1 MPGRV
6 RPLKTGLKDAELV
19 LDFWTGVCTT
29 TTFEFCDT
37 QNTERPVTFVKLFLT
52 AFFWGGTFIAGK
64 QLAGEVSPPCAAF
77 LRFAIASFFL
87 VFLTRKMEGRLPR
100 IRAGQVIWILLS
112 GLTGIFA
119 YNLFFFTGLT
129 LINANRASLIIATN
143 PIFISVFSALL
154 FKETLTWGRA
164 AGLVLSVTG
173 AMTVISNGHPA
184 DLFRTGIGAGEL
196 AILGC
201 VLSWVSYSLLGKPM
215 MRHLSPMAAVCYAS
229 VAGTGMLF
237 FPAVSDGLFQA
248 LPGYTL
254 HNWGALFYLGFFGT
268 VLGFFWYYQGIQQIG
283 PTKAGIFINFVPVSA
298 VVLSYLILNEPLTPA
313 LAAGALLVVSGVFL
327 TTRTARKPI

>member
-1 MPGRV
+1 
-6 RPLKTGLKDAELV
+6 
-19 LDFWTGVCTT
+19 
-29 TTFEFCDT
+29 
-37 QNTERPVTFVKLFLT
+37 VTFVKLFLT

-64 QLAGEVSPPCAAF
+64 QLAGEVSPACAAF

-87 VFLTRKMEGRLPR
+87 LLFTRASEGRLPR
-100 IRAGQVIWILLS
+100 IRGNQIIWILLS

-119 YNLFFFTGLT
+119 YNLFFFFGLT

-154 FKETLTWGRA
+154 FKEALTWGKA
-164 AGLVLSVTG
+164 AGLALSVTG
-173 AMTVISNGHPA
+173 AMTVISNGHPV
-184 DLFRTGIGAGEL
+184 DLFHTGIGAGEL

-215 MRHLSPMAAVCYAS
+215 MRSLSPVAAVCYAA

-237 FPAVSDGLFQA
+237 FPAVADGLFQA

-254 HNWGALFYLGFFGT
+254 RNWGALFYLGFFGT
-268 VLGFFWYYQGIQQIG
+268 VLGFSGIIRASRRSG
-283 PTKAGIFINFVPVSA
+283 PPGPVFSSTLSRSVPWCCH
-298 VVLSYLILNEPLTPA
+298 T
-313 LAAGALLVVSGVFL
+313 
-327 TTRTARKPI
+327 